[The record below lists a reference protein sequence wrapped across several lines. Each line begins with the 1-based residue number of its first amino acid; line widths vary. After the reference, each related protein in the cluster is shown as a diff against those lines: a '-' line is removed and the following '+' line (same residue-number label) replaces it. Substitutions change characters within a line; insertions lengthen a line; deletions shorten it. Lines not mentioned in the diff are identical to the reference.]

1 MPLSGIGQ
9 GSLKYQK
16 PPKEILELV
25 DVPLAP
31 SVLVNDNQDFLVFLY
46 RDPFKTI
53 EDLSNDELRLG
64 GLRINPKI
72 NIGSRVRY
80 YNNIKI
86 KDIISNSDL
95 IQVTGLPS
103 ERKLSNFT
111 FSPDQKKLAFTNT
124 TTKGVEVWVLDLL
137 NNITQKLTQPRA
149 NANLRD
155 VINWFEDSKS
165 ILVKMV
171 PDTRKEI
178 VDNDKLIPEGPVIS
192 VNEGK
197 KAQNRTYQDLLK
209 NKNDED
215 NFENLI
221 LSDLYKVS
229 LNGKSVKW
237 LSKDMYTL
245 GNLHK
250 VLDFIKLH

>member
-1 MPLSGIGQ
+1 MKKIIFIFICIPLFGIGQ

-31 SVLVNDNQDFLVFLY
+31 SVLVNDNQNFLVLLY

-53 EDLSNDELRLG
+53 DDLSKEELRLG
-64 GLRINPKI
+64 GLRIDPTT

-86 KDIISNSDL
+86 KNIISNSDL
-95 IQVTGLPS
+95 IQVIGLPS
-103 ERKLSNFT
+103 ERKLSNFK
-111 FSPDQKKLAFTNT
+111 FSPDQTNLAFTNT
-124 TTKGVEVWVLDLL
+124 TSKGVEVWVLNLL
-137 NNITQKLTQPRA
+137 NNVSTKLTQPIA

-178 VDNDKLIPEGPVIS
+178 IDNDKSIPEGPVIS
-192 VNEGK
+192 VNDGK

-215 NFENLI
+215 NFENLV
-221 LSDLYKVS
+221 LSDL
-229 LNGKSVKW
+229 L
-237 LSKDMYTL
+237 
-245 GNLHK
+245 
-250 VLDFIKLH
+250 